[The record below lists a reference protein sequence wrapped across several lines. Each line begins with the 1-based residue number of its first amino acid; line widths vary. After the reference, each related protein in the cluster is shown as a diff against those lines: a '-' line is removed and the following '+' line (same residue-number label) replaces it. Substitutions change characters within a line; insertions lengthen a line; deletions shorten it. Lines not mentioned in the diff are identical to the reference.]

1 MGTCHICDPIGR
13 ELSEPPPQ
21 HVGPVPSS
29 DYPGPLDIEVIGARA
44 TPPRR
49 RRASRRHGLLSASFS
64 RTERRKMN
72 ALFRRYCDDLQPVGA
87 VSEALVAK
95 LAATSLRMERCAR
108 AERHY
113 HRSTW
118 RRRSHVLGEFD
129 SEAFSRTV
137 RLVSRYDTALTNQF
151 LKLLT
156 ALARCQAPRAAASQ
170 KAANAQAARA
180 SQRSKNADSAKTDAN
195 P

>member
-1 MGTCHICDPIGR
+1 MGMCHICDPLGR
-13 ELSEPPPQ
+13 ELTE
-21 HVGPVPSS
+21 PVPSS

-44 TPPRR
+44 TPHVRGRR
-49 RRASRRHGLLSASFS
+49 PSRRHGLLSASFS

-72 ALFRRYCDDLQPVGA
+72 ALFRRYCDDLHPVGA

-129 SEAFSRTV
+129 SEAFNRTV

-151 LKLLT
+151 LKLLG
-156 ALARCQAPRAAASQ
+156 ALAGCQARRAAASQ
-170 KAANAQAARA
+170 EAPNAQAE
-180 SQRSKNADSAKTDAN
+180 NADSAKADAN